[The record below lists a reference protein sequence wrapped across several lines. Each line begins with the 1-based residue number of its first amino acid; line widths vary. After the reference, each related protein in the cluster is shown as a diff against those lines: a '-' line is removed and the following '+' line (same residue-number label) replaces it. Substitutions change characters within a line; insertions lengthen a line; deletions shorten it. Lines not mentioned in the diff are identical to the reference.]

1 MCAATLAGCG
11 GNANTSA
18 NTDNSS
24 AENTVGTEKTEKNG
38 TADNAAEFENKKLN
52 IAVFEGGYGPD
63 YWNEIVEKFEAA
75 YPGVEV
81 DMQISPSI
89 GDVIRPQ
96 IVAGN
101 VPDFIV
107 MNDNDSTGLIS
118 SMIKEH
124 ALLDLT
130 DVFEGPGIDD
140 ETPLKDQV
148 NTGILETAKCQ
159 PYADGKIYLAP
170 FNSSPMGLVYNK
182 TLFEEMNY
190 ELPTTWDEFFALGD
204 QAKEDGYALMT
215 YAGIYPSYV
224 ESLLWPALAS
234 ATGIDNIKDI
244 SNYVEGSFS
253 KPEAMEVLENIA
265 KIGTGG
271 YLLEGTVALNHTQ
284 SQTEMMMNKC
294 LFIPMV
300 TGWKMR
306 WQTLRERMV
315 SSLDSGQPQF

>member
-1 MCAATLAGCG
+1 MRGKCKYIRKHRQR
-11 GNANTSA
+11 
-18 NTDNSS
+18 S

-148 NTGILETAKCQ
+148 NTGISETAKCQ
-159 PYADGKIYLAP
+159 PYADGKIIWLP
-170 FNSSPMGLVYNK
+170 FNSSQ
-182 TLFEEMNY
+182 
-190 ELPTTWDEFFALGD
+190 WDLYTIRLCLR
-204 QAKEDGYALMT
+204 K
-215 YAGIYPSYV
+215 
-224 ESLLWPALAS
+224 
-234 ATGIDNIKDI
+234 
-244 SNYVEGSFS
+244 
-253 KPEAMEVLENIA
+253 
-265 KIGTGG
+265 
-271 YLLEGTVALNHTQ
+271 LN
-284 SQTEMMMNKC
+284 
-294 LFIPMV
+294 L
-300 TGWKMR
+300 
-306 WQTLRERMV
+306 
-315 SSLDSGQPQF
+315 